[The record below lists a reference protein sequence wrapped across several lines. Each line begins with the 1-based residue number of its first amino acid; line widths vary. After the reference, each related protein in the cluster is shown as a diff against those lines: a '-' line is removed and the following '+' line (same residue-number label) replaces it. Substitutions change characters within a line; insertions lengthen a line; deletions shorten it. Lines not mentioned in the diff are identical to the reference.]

1 MTVDPKKLMKEW
13 VRKKTATPMEPKTTA
28 IHPAFNR
35 GLLFA
40 CSSSLARNFQPWRLV
55 AWQNRWKQPEDVD
68 IVGTSLRLLPIM
80 TYPHFHIWQ
89 NFGWAKTTKHWNK
102 KRQFSLLLNTKWWLL
117 CCLSHCAYIGT
128 SHTMLKKE
136 GIQMQ
141 IHTKASKQHFAFE
154 VIYNICGRCI
164 LMYPPL
170 ALCWIQSAHNEFW
183 DTFTSKSTTMEN

>member
-68 IVGTSLRLLPIM
+68 MVGTSLHLLPIM
-80 TYPHFHIWQ
+80 TYHHFHIWQ
-89 NFGWAKTTKHWNK
+89 NFGWAKRALKWNIEVFIK
-102 KRQFSLLLNTKWWLL
+102 LDNFPYYILNTKIKIMAPLL
-117 CCLSHCAYIGT
+117 SFALRIYWETTYYVC
-128 SHTMLKKE
+128 LKK
-136 GIQMQ
+136 GYKCKYTQR
-141 IHTKASKQHFAFE
+141 HPSNTLPSK
-154 VIYNICGRCI
+154 
-164 LMYPPL
+164 
-170 ALCWIQSAHNEFW
+170 
-183 DTFTSKSTTMEN
+183 